1 MVRNALS
8 RKLIRDM
15 WKNRMQFLAVILLCA
30 LGTWL
35 FSGLDAAWR
44 MIDLSAN
51 TYFQEQ
57 NLADLWVT
65 LQPVDRQTLKTIELT
80 DGVDRLQARATLAM
94 ETDLSNDSSLMVTA
108 VDRPSEINI
117 PLMYEGEPLAQN
129 DLRGCLLDDAF
140 AKANDLHPGDS
151 IGLKWQGQTWRY
163 TIRGTCLSPEYVALS
178 KNVVKDPSAYGFVI
192 VNHDSI
198 PLLPLSSV
206 VVELSEGADEAAV
219 KAAISDAFPEALI
232 IDHASHTATMAYRRM
247 WICSAT

>member
-8 RKLIRDM
+8 RKLIRDI

-51 TYFQEQ
+51 TYFEEQ

-80 DGVDRLQARATLAM
+80 DGVERLQARATVNM
-94 ETDLSNDSSLMVTA
+94 DTDLDNDSSLMVTA

-117 PLMYEGEPLAQN
+117 PLMYEGESLADN

-140 AKANDLHPGDS
+140 AKAAVSSGKLESS
-151 IGLKWQGQTWRY
+151 I
-163 TIRGTCLSPEYVALS
+163 
-178 KNVVKDPSAYGFVI
+178 
-192 VNHDSI
+192 
-198 PLLPLSSV
+198 
-206 VVELSEGADEAAV
+206 
-219 KAAISDAFPEALI
+219 
-232 IDHASHTATMAYRRM
+232 
-247 WICSAT
+247 

>member
-8 RKLIRDM
+8 RKLIRDI

-51 TYFQEQ
+51 IYFEEQ

-65 LQPVDRQTLKTIELT
+65 LQPVDRQTLKAIELT
-80 DGVDRLQARATLAM
+80 DGVERLQARATVNM
-94 ETDLSNDSSLMVTA
+94 DTDLDNDSSLMVTA

-117 PLMYEGEPLAQN
+117 PLMYEGEPLADN

-140 AKANDLHPGDS
+140 EDALLVGMVDITHDDRNTLTILHNVNTGA
-151 IGLKWQGQTWRY
+151 
-163 TIRGTCLSPEYVALS
+163 VAPAPRLIKIDTLIIPDCSS
-178 KNVVKDPSAYGFVI
+178 KNK
-192 VNHDSI
+192 
-198 PLLPLSSV
+198 
-206 VVELSEGADEAAV
+206 
-219 KAAISDAFPEALI
+219 
-232 IDHASHTATMAYRRM
+232 R
-247 WICSAT
+247 